1 MKLIIDTD
9 PGVDDAM
16 AFYYAHAHPDI
27 DLLALTTVFG
37 NVTISD
43 ATRNALWLTQN
54 AQASTKV
61 YQGAASPLSIPP
73 NPPSDFVHGPRGF
86 GTVDIPD
93 PEGHAQAESA
103 VDYLVGIARKYPGEI
118 TVCAIGPLT
127 NIALAVQKDAGFIS
141 NLKQLVIMGGV
152 LRAKGNVSDVA
163 EANFWNDPHAANIVL
178 TAPGAGHIITV
189 GLDITDKI
197 AFTAADFHHLAQSSP
212 QAGGFLKAIGAF
224 YLSFYESR
232 SGVAECSLHDPSAV
246 IACLHPEFFKIETHP
261 VAVTT
266 SGKAIGQMHITADE
280 SKPRKSHICVGG
292 DIQMIKGHF
301 IKITQLNP

>member
-27 DLLALTTVFG
+27 ELLALTTIFG
-37 NVTISD
+37 NVTIED
-43 ATRNALWLTQN
+43 ATRNALWLTESVT
-54 AQASTKV
+54 ASTKV
-61 YQGAASPLSIPP
+61 YQGADKPLSISP

-86 GTVDIPD
+86 GTVNIPN
-93 PEGHAQAESA
+93 PKGSAQAESA
-103 VDYLVGIARKYPGEI
+103 SDYLVDIARKHPGDI

-127 NIALAVQKDAGFIS
+127 NIALAVQKDPQFIS

-163 EANFWNDPHAANIVL
+163 EANFWNDPHAAHIVL
-178 TAPGAGHIITV
+178 TAPGGGHIITV

-197 AFTAADFHHLAQSSP
+197 AFTAVDFDNLAQTSP
-212 QAGGFLKAIGAF
+212 KAGGFLKAIGAF

-232 SGVAECSLHDPSAV
+232 SGRAECSLHDPSAV
-246 IACLHPEFFKIETHP
+246 IACLHPEFFEIETHKL
-261 VAVTT
+261 AVTT
-266 SGKAIGQMHITADE
+266 SGDAIGQMHIT
-280 SKPRKSHICVGG
+280 SQPQLTRKSHICVDG
-292 DIQMIKGHF
+292 DIKIIKSNF
-301 IKITQLNP
+301 IEITGLNP